1 MISDFNYDFNS
12 VNGIMSFLVGEY
24 SYEDKIDEESIEKVK
39 KLNYDRFIEVMK
51 HFNLNNKSIVVMKNK
66 K

>member
-1 MISDFNYDFNS
+1 MVETI

-39 KLNYDRFIEVMK
+39 NLNYERFINVMK